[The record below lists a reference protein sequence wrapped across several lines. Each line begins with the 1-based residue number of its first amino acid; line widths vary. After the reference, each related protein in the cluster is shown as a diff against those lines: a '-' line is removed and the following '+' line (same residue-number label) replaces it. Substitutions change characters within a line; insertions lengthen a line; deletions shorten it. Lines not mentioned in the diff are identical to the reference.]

1 MRFLRSYGVAFI
13 LIVIVAL
20 WMGGGVLVRG
30 GQGPGNGEKPI
41 ISLIGGDAGHGE
53 EEAHGAAGSEEE
65 INPHLSI
72 AERNAENVTREG
84 TARSVR
90 IKTFSVQA
98 MPLEV
103 PLRGKTK
110 AKSVI
115 SASAETSGIVDKVH
129 VAKGDQVAAGDLL
142 CTLDQGTRAAS
153 VAQAEANL
161 ASARLNYE
169 TNAKLREKGLAAPNT
184 ETALE
189 SALKSAEAAL
199 DQAQAELDRTEIHS
213 KISGLVQDPLVEEGA
228 LLSAG
233 GICATIVQLDPII
246 FVGSIPEARIG
257 LAKSGLPAT
266 LTTINGRS
274 AKGTVTYI
282 AATADAST
290 RTFEVEM
297 EVPNPDNAIR
307 SGLTATATVDMGS
320 MPAHLL
326 PQSVLTLDDAGDV
339 GIRAVED
346 SKVVFYPVTII
357 SDTRDGVWVSGLPPV
372 VDVITL
378 GQENVQ
384 AGQTVKAETA
394 ADDEGAT
401 S

>member
-1 MRFLRSYGVAFI
+1 MRFLRSYGVAFL
-13 LIVIVAL
+13 LIVIVAV
-20 WMGGGVLVRG
+20 WMGSGILVRG
-30 GQGPGNGEKPI
+30 GQGPGKGETAV
-41 ISLIGGDAGHGE
+41 ISLIGGDPSIGEHAGEGDE
-53 EEAHGAAGSEEE
+53 VD
-65 INPHLSI
+65 PHLSI
-72 AERNAENVTREG
+72 AERNAENVSEEG
-84 TARSVR
+84 PARSVR
-90 IKTFSVQA
+90 IKTFLVQA

-110 AKSVI
+110 AKSII
-115 SASAETSGIVDKVH
+115 SAAAETAGIVDKVS
-129 VAKGDQVAAGDLL
+129 VTKGQQVAAGDLL

-153 VAQAEANL
+153 VAQAKANL
-161 ASARLNYE
+161 ASAQLNYD
-169 TNAKLREKGLAAPNT
+169 TNTKLRDKGLAAPNT

-213 KISGLVQDPLVEEGA
+213 KIPGIVQDPMAEEGA
-228 LLSAG
+228 LLPAG
-233 GICATIVQLDPII
+233 GVCATIVQLDPLI

-257 LAKSGLPAT
+257 LAKTGLPAT
-266 LTTINGRS
+266 LTTVNGRTAS
-274 AKGTVTYI
+274 GEVTYI

-290 RTFEVEM
+290 RTFDVEM

-307 SGLTATATVDMGS
+307 SGLTATATVDMGTI
-320 MPAHLL
+320 PAHLL
-326 PQSVLTLDDAGDV
+326 PQSVLTLDDAGALGV
-339 GIRAVED
+339 RAVKD
-346 SKVVFYPVTII
+346 SKVEFYPITII
-357 SDTRDGVWVSGLPPV
+357 SDTREGVWVSGLPAQ

-384 AGQTVKAETA
+384 AGQTVNAQT